1 MKNMVKKNQI
11 MITALAI
18 MIAVAGYLNFAG
30 GKISEEEIMTT
41 GSDDTVSVI
50 SDGELSG
57 TEEEVAALFEISD
70 EDMLQAENGDI
81 ESMDSEVVLQEENYM
96 DETMEEF
103 LLQDNS
109 TGQSE
114 TAVTEGTENIGIAE
128 GTEVIEITETAE
140 ATENQISESEV
151 PGEAVFTST
160 TSLDTLSG
168 ARLLKEQTR
177 AKNKETLLEVI
188 NNANISEEQK
198 QEAIDNMIEITEIA
212 EKETAAEI
220 LLEAKGFQ
228 DVVVSITADT
238 VDVVVSAPEL
248 TEAQRAQIED
258 IVIRKTGVAPEA
270 IVISTLAGQ

>member
-30 GKISEEEIMTT
+30 GKITEEEIMTT
-41 GSDDTVSVI
+41 GSGDAVSVTA
-50 SDGELSG
+50 DQEFAG

-81 ESMDSEVVLQEENYM
+81 ESMDSEVVLQEENYL
-96 DETMEEF
+96 EESLEEF
-103 LLQDNS
+103 LLQEGAAADA
-109 TGQSE
+109 
-114 TAVTEGTENIGIAE
+114 AVNEALENADLAENTENP
-128 GTEVIEITETAE
+128 
-140 ATENQISESEV
+140 ISESEV
-151 PGEAVFTST
+151 PGEAVFTNAT
-160 TSLDTLSG
+160 GLDTLSG
-168 ARLLKEQTR
+168 ARLQKEQTR

-188 NNANISEEQK
+188 NNTNISEEQK
-198 QEAIDNMIEITEIA
+198 QDAIDNMIELTEIA

-220 LLEAKGFQ
+220 LLEAKGFE

-238 VDVVVSAPEL
+238 VDVVVSTPEL

-258 IVIRKTGVAPEA
+258 IVIRKTGVAPEN
-270 IVISTLAGQ
+270 IVISTLAGE